1 MIQGQRKELSTIAL
15 PCLPSGYPGRR
26 FHMNVPSFHP
36 LSNPP
41 IDQHNYKAYF
51 HFTDNLPVKNLGCRS
66 TMISTFTTVRHLH
79 YHPWLKD
86 ASAMLSKNPTLPP
99 WSYTKKCNLQRSVIP
114 AEAVFVLPNTLLCHR
129 MLAPA
134 SRIRT
139 KKSRKTRRN
148 ITLGRSQAPAHR
160 HDTAKKNPFSLHLSS
175 LNREKKAMHP
185 CFLHP
190 FRAK

>member
-1 MIQGQRKELSTIAL
+1 MVSLHDSRAAQGAKVKEQPLSASTDPLMLVIQYYYAPMSTL

-66 TMISTFTTVRHLH
+66 TMISTFTTVQHLH

-99 WSYTKKCNLQRSVIP
+99 WSYTKKCNLPRSAIP
-114 AEAVFVLPNTLLCHR
+114 AEAVFVSPNTLPCHR

-134 SRIRT
+134 STKQQPQDPTRYHTRAQPSTSTRT
-139 KKSRKTRRN
+139 
-148 ITLGRSQAPAHR
+148 
-160 HDTAKKNPFSLHLSS
+160 
-175 LNREKKAMHP
+175 
-185 CFLHP
+185 
-190 FRAK
+190 